1 MASNRLVLGGRFKLI
16 RHLGGGGMAEV
27 FLAEQV
33 SLGRLVALKVLKR
46 DLSAQPAMADR
57 FQREAR
63 LLSTVDHPSV
73 VRVIDFESGRDGTVL
88 VLELADG
95 ETLEAAL
102 RQGPFEPRRAIRVM
116 LQLAEGLAAIHERG
130 IVHRDIKPQNVV
142 IGPGL
147 RGEQARLLDFG
158 IARLM
163 EIPDEEVKGGP
174 PPLPPPGSNPFV
186 SHPGQ
191 AVGTPAYV
199 APEQATAQPVDSRT
213 DVYSY
218 GVLAYRMLAGRLP
231 FLGPETQD
239 YLEQHVREKPP
250 SLDDVAPQLR
260 STPGLVKLV
269 MQCLEKKPSSRP
281 KDGAALAEALRGL
294 QPTDTDLG
302 TQTRRALQAVTTQTW
317 ANLTLTAG
325 RVQTNVGA
333 SARTVARFTKQLD
346 SQWRNSLIAT
356 ALVVLG
362 IPTAFAF
369 WPPPVTERVA
379 ELVRQDKTTEALEL
393 IDVTLPTSR
402 GDTPMLLALKAAA
415 LHKAGRR
422 DAERG
427 LLSAQPYQVLHAAHP
442 LLLEALA
449 EDFSDAETDAELKE
463 LILVVPAK
471 ILTPAFNAM
480 AKGPLSARQ
489 WGALRW
495 LDAAQTVEGL
505 DLVARYGA
513 SLQSKSCRVRQLAA
527 HRLAALGD
535 VDAVGALRDLSELP
549 KDEGP
554 SGPVNCGQDE
564 AADAI
569 RQLKKKK

>member
-1 MASNRLVLGGRFKLI
+1 
-16 RHLGGGGMAEV
+16 MAEV

-46 DLSAQPAMADR
+46 DLSSQPAMADR

-73 VRVIDFESGRDGTVL
+73 VRVIDFESGKDGTVL

-95 ETLEAAL
+95 ETLEQAL
-102 RQGPFEPRRAIRVM
+102 KAGPFEPRRATRVM

-130 IVHRDIKPQNVV
+130 IIHRDIKPQNVV

-163 EIPDEEVKGGP
+163 EIPDEDVKQGP

-199 APEQATAQPVDSRT
+199 APEQATASPVDSRT
-213 DVYSY
+213 DVYSF
-218 GVLAYRMLAGRLP
+218 GVLAFRMLAGRLP
-231 FLGPETQD
+231 FEGPDTRD

-250 SLDDVAPQLR
+250 SLLDVAPQLR
-260 STPGLVKLV
+260 EHPALVKLV
-269 MQCLEKKPSSRP
+269 MQCLEKKPGNRP
-281 KDGAALAEALRGL
+281 KDGAALVEALKGL
-294 QPTDTDLG
+294 APANSDLS
-302 TQTRRALQAVTTQTW
+302 TQTFKALQAVTTQTW

-325 RVQTNVGA
+325 RVQSSAGA
-333 SARTVARFTKQLD
+333 GARTVARLTQQLD
-346 SQWRNSLIAT
+346 REWKTSLIVT
-356 ALVVLG
+356 ALVVALV
-362 IPTAFAF
+362 PTAWAF
-369 WPPPVTERVA
+369 WPPPITERVSA
-379 ELVRQDKTTEALEL
+379 LIVKDQTTEALEA
-393 IDVTLPTSR
+393 IDAALPQAR
-402 GDTPMLLALKAAA
+402 GDTPTLLALKAAA

-422 DAERG
+422 DAERS
-427 LLSAQPYQVLHAAHP
+427 LLSAQPYQALHAAHP

-449 EDFSDAETDAELKE
+449 EDFSEAEGDPALEE
-463 LILVVPAK
+463 LIRVVPLK
-471 ILTPAFNAM
+471 RLTPAFVTF
-480 AKGPLSARQ
+480 AKEPLSARQ

-495 LDAAQTVEGL
+495 LDASQTAQGL
-505 DLVARYGA
+505 DLVARYAA
-513 SLQSKSCRVRQLAA
+513 SLQSKSCRVRQLSAA
-527 HRLAALGD
+527 RLAALGD
-535 VDAVGALRDLSELP
+535 VDAVPALRDLSELP
-549 KDEGP
+549 KDDGP
-554 SGPVNCGQDE
+554 QGPVNCGQDE

-569 RQLKKKK
+569 RALKKKK

>member
-1 MASNRLVLGGRFKLI
+1 
-16 RHLGGGGMAEV
+16 MAEV

-46 DLSAQPAMADR
+46 DLSTQPAMADR

-73 VRVIDFESGRDGTVL
+73 VRVIDFESGKDGTVL
-88 VLELADG
+88 VLELAEG

-102 RQGPFEPRRAIRVM
+102 KQGPFEPRRAMRVM
-116 LQLAEGLAAIHERG
+116 VQLAEGLAAIHERG

-163 EIPDEEVKGGP
+163 EIPDEEMKGGP

-213 DVYSY
+213 DVYSF

-231 FLGPETQD
+231 FLGPDTRD

-250 SLDDVAPQLR
+250 SIDDVAPQLR
-260 STPGLVKLV
+260 SYPGLVKLV
-269 MQCLEKKPSSRP
+269 MACLEKKPSSRP
-281 KDGAALAEALRGL
+281 KDGAALVEALRL
-294 QPTDTDLG
+294 QAPTDLDLG

-317 ANLTLTAG
+317 ANLTITAG
-325 RVQTNVGA
+325 RVQTNVGQG
-333 SARTVARFTKQLD
+333 ARTVAKLTRQLD
-346 SQWRNSLIAT
+346 SQWKKSLVVT
-356 ALVVLG
+356 ALVIATL
-362 IPTAFAF
+362 PTAYAF
-369 WPPPVTERVA
+369 WPPPVTEQVSRLLSVD
-379 ELVRQDKTTEALEL
+379 QTTEALEL
-393 IDVTLPTSR
+393 IDSNLPGAK

-427 LLSAQPYQVLHAAHP
+427 LLSAQPYQALHAAHP
-442 LLLEALA
+442 MLLESLA
-449 EDFSDAETDAELKE
+449 EDFAEAETDAELKE
-463 LILVVPAK
+463 LIAIVPPK
-471 ILTPAFNAM
+471 RLTPAFIAY
-480 AKGPLSARQ
+480 AKEPLSAKQ

-495 LDAAQTVEGL
+495 LDATGTAEGL

-527 HRLAALGD
+527 NRLAALGD
-535 VDAVGALRDLSELP
+535 VDAVSALRNLSELP

-554 SGPVNCGQDE
+554 SGPINCGQDE

>member
-1 MASNRLVLGGRFKLI
+1 
-16 RHLGGGGMAEV
+16 MAEV
-27 FLAEQV
+27 FLAEQI

-46 DLSAQPAMADR
+46 DLSTQPAMADR

-63 LLSTVDHPSV
+63 LLSTVEHPSV
-73 VRVIDFESGRDGTVL
+73 VRVIDFESGKDGTVL
-88 VLELADG
+88 VLELAEG

-102 RQGPFEPRRAIRVM
+102 KAGPFEPRRAMRVM

-163 EIPDEEVKGGP
+163 EIPDEEMKGGP

-213 DVYSY
+213 DVYSF

-231 FLGPETQD
+231 FLGPDTRD

-250 SLDDVAPQLR
+250 AIDDVAPQLR
-260 STPGLVKLV
+260 TYPGLVKLV

-281 KDGAALAEALRGL
+281 KDGAALVDALRL
-294 QPTDTDLG
+294 QAPTDLDLG

-317 ANLTLTAG
+317 ANLTITAG
-325 RVQTNVGA
+325 RVQTNVGQG
-333 SARTVARFTKQLD
+333 ARTVAKLTRQLD
-346 SQWRNSLIAT
+346 AQWKRSLIVT
-356 ALVVLG
+356 ALVIATL
-362 IPTAFAF
+362 PTAWAF

-379 ELVRQDKTTEALEL
+379 RHLSLDQTTEALEL
-393 IDVTLPTSR
+393 IDSKLP
-402 GDTPMLLALKAAA
+402 GAKGETPMLLALKAAA

-427 LLSAQPYQVLHAAHP
+427 LLSAQPYQALHAAHP
-442 LLLEALA
+442 MLLESLA
-449 EDFSDAETDAELKE
+449 EDFAEAETDAELKE
-463 LILVVPAK
+463 LIAVVPPK
-471 ILTPAFNAM
+471 RLTPAFIAY
-480 AKGPLSARQ
+480 AKEPLSAKQ

-495 LDAAQTVEGL
+495 LDATSTAEGL

-513 SLQSKSCRVRQLAA
+513 SLQSKSCKVRQLAA
-527 HRLAALGD
+527 LRLATLGD
-535 VDAVGALRDLSELP
+535 VDAVSALRGLSELP

-554 SGPVNCGQDE
+554 SGPINCGQDE

>member
-1 MASNRLVLGGRFKLI
+1 
-16 RHLGGGGMAEV
+16 MAEV
-27 FLAEQV
+27 FLAEQI

-46 DLSAQPAMADR
+46 DLSSQPAMADR
-57 FQREAR
+57 FAREAR

-88 VLELADG
+88 VLELAEG
-95 ETLEAAL
+95 ETLEQAL
-102 RQGPFEPRRAIRVM
+102 KQGPFEPRRAITIM

-130 IVHRDIKPQNVV
+130 IIHRDIKPQNVV

-163 EIPDEEVKGGP
+163 EIPDEETGKGGP
-174 PPLPPPGSNPFV
+174 PPLPAPGSNPFV

-199 APEQATAQPVDSRT
+199 APEQATASPVDSRT
-213 DVYSY
+213 DVYSF

-231 FLGPETQD
+231 FLGPDTRD
-239 YLEQHVREKPP
+239 YLEQHVKERPP
-250 SLDDVAPQLR
+250 ALDEVAPQLR
-260 STPGLVKLV
+260 AFPGLIRLV
-269 MQCLEKKPSSRP
+269 MACLEKKPSSRP
-281 KDGAALAEALRGL
+281 KDGAALVDALRM
-294 QPTDTDLG
+294 QSPANTDLG
-302 TQTRRALQAVTTQTW
+302 TQTRKALQAVTTQTW
-317 ANLTLTAG
+317 ANLTITAG

-333 SARTVARFTKQLD
+333 GARTVARLTQHLD
-346 SQWRNSLIAT
+346 SRWKQSLIVA
-356 ALVVLG
+356 ALVMAT
-362 IPTAFAF
+362 IPTAWAF
-369 WPPPVTERVA
+369 WPPPLTEQVA
-379 ELVRQDKTTEALEL
+379 TFVREDRTTEALEL
-393 IDVTLPTSR
+393 IDQSLPSAR

-422 DAERG
+422 DGERG
-427 LLSAQPYQVLHAAHP
+427 LLLAQPYQVLHAAHP
-442 LLLEALA
+442 LLLESLA
-449 EDFSDAETDAELKE
+449 EDFSEGETDATLKE
-463 LILVVPAK
+463 LMLIVPAK
-471 ILTPAFNAM
+471 RLTPAFVDF
-480 AKGPLSARQ
+480 AKGPLSAKQ

-495 LDAAQTVEGL
+495 LDATQTAQGL
-505 DLVARYGA
+505 DLVARYA
-513 SLQSKSCRVRQLAA
+513 HSLQSKSCRVRQLAA
-527 HRLAALGD
+527 QRLAALGD

-554 SGPVNCGQDE
+554 GGPVNCGQDE

>member
-1 MASNRLVLGGRFKLI
+1 
-16 RHLGGGGMAEV
+16 MAEV

-46 DLSAQPAMADR
+46 DLSQDAAMADR

-73 VRVIDFESGRDGTVL
+73 VRVIDFESGKDGTVL
-88 VLELADG
+88 VLELAEG
-95 ETLEAAL
+95 ETLEQAL
-102 RQGPFEPRRAIRVM
+102 KAGPFEPRRAIRVL
-116 LQLAEGLAAIHERG
+116 LQLAEGLLAIHERG
-130 IVHRDIKPQNVV
+130 IIHRDIKPQNVV
-142 IGPGL
+142 IGAGL
-147 RGEQARLLDFG
+147 KGEQARLLDFG

-163 EIPDEEVKGGP
+163 EIPEEEEGRGVGP
-174 PPLPPPGSNPFV
+174 PPLPPKGHNPFV

-213 DVYSY
+213 DVYSF
-218 GVLAYRMLAGRLP
+218 GVLAFRMLAGNLP
-231 FLGPETQD
+231 FPGPDTQD

-260 STPGLVKLV
+260 TYPGLVKLV
-269 MQCLEKKPSSRP
+269 MQCLEKKPSNRP
-281 KDGAALAEALRGL
+281 RDGAALVQALRGSM
-294 QPTDTDLG
+294 PADTDFT
-302 TQTRRALQAVTTQTW
+302 TQTRKALQAVTTQTW

-325 RVQTNVGA
+325 RVQTNVGQG
-333 SARTVARFTKQLD
+333 ARILAKLTRQLD
-346 SQWRNSLIAT
+346 ARWKRSLIAT
-356 ALVVLG
+356 AVVVFLL
-362 IPTAFAF
+362 PFVWAF
-369 WPPPVTERVA
+369 WPASLVERV
-379 ELVRQDKTTEALEL
+379 ERLVVEDKTSEAIEL
-393 IDVTLPTSR
+393 IDESLPSAR
-402 GDTPMLLALKAAA
+402 GDTPMLLALKAAT

-422 DAERG
+422 EAERS
-427 LLSAQPYQVLHAAHP
+427 LLSAQPYQSLHAAHP

-449 EDFSDAETDAELKE
+449 EDFSEAETDPGLKE
-463 LILVVPAK
+463 LLAVVPAK
-471 ILTPAFNAM
+471 RLTPAFVGY

-495 LDAAQTVEGL
+495 LDSTSTGQKL
-505 DLVARYGA
+505 DFVGRYSA

-527 HRLAALGD
+527 NRLADLGD
-535 VDAVGALRDLSELP
+535 VDAVSALRDLSELP